1 MQQRSDGRSATV
13 LRRSFSLANLQ
24 KIQIALRNHGYYPGA
39 VDGFSVNIRR
49 SEYRGSRHAQ
59 LLGTGMKIL
68 KLFRVTLGLIVIG
81 LTPSVGL
88 CQSEATGG
96 NSGPLT
102 AFRVNAFLGWA
113 IELRNDSDATYT
125 AIYAINEWAGLRVV
139 PPHSTV
145 RAGYVLGREIP
156 VFQFAPK
163 VGRSRGFSAATPAD

>member
-1 MQQRSDGRSATV
+1 
-13 LRRSFSLANLQ
+13 
-24 KIQIALRNHGYYPGA
+24 
-39 VDGFSVNIRR
+39 
-49 SEYRGSRHAQ
+49 
-59 LLGTGMKIL
+59 MKTL
-68 KLFRVTLGLIVIG
+68 KLFRVTLGLIVIA

-88 CQSEATGG
+88 CQSEATVGT
-96 NSGPLT
+96 SGPLVSLGLRRSETTVGTSGPIT

-145 RAGYVLGREIP
+145 KAGYVLGREIP

-163 VGRSRGFSAATPAD
+163 VGRSREFSAARPAD